1 MSSRRADRS
10 DRLLDAVA
18 SWSIATRLS
27 LLFAACSLSILVGV
41 GVFLYQLLEQD
52 IYRDEV
58 DSFADQFDAIH
69 SILQVDPDLSGPSS
83 LAIRSQYA
91 MPYEIGYGLR
101 VTDGQSH
108 VLFETP
114 GFGDMPSDLLRVPD
128 SSVTAPDLA
137 IARRRR
143 DGRTHLVAAG
153 NLFVGAGDRERR
165 VVYVSYD
172 GSAEAERLSAYRRAI
187 RSIVLWGAAVSV
199 GLGAWVAR
207 RGLRPLHEIAQVAR
221 RITAERLDERVGQR
235 PWPRELVALAVAFD
249 EMLSR
254 LALDVSRLSQFS
266 ADLAHELRTPLT
278 NLIGETEVTLSRSRS
293 ESEYRETLESSLEE
307 YRRLARLAE
316 ELLFIARLE
325 RDSLSAG
332 RWIEMREIA
341 DAVKGIFEAMAEEE
355 GIAITCEGFAR
366 VEGSPSL
373 FQRALVNLVSNAM
386 THASAKHVAIQLS
399 RVAGGSE
406 IRVSDDGCGIAEQ
419 HMGRIFDRF
428 YRVDSSR
435 ARDPGGAGLGLAIV
449 KSIVDLHRGR
459 VEVQSALGLGTSI
472 ALTIPDRRDGPG
484 ESSAPISAG
493 ADPER

>member
-10 DRLLDAVA
+10 NWLLDAVA

-27 LLFAACSLSILVGV
+27 LLFAACSLSILIGV
-41 GVFLYQLLEQD
+41 GVFLYRVLERD

-58 DSFADQFDAIH
+58 DSFVAQFDAIG
-69 SILQVDPDLSGPSS
+69 SILRVDPDLSGPPSQ
-83 LAIRSQYA
+83 AIRSQYA

-101 VTDGQSH
+101 VTDGQSR
-108 VLFETP
+108 VLFDSP
-114 GFGDMPSDLLRVPD
+114 GFADLPSDLLRVPD
-128 SSVTAPDLA
+128 SSVTAPELS
-137 IARRRR
+137 IGRRRR
-143 DGRTHLVAAG
+143 DGRTHLVAVG
-153 NLFVGAGDRERR
+153 NVFVGVGDHERR

-172 GSAEAERLSAYRRAI
+172 GSDEAERLSAYRRAVL
-187 RSIVLWGAAVSV
+187 SIVVWGAAVSV

-207 RGLRPLHEIAQVAR
+207 RGLRPLREIAQVAG

-266 ADLAHELRTPLT
+266 ADLSHELRTPLS
-278 NLIGETEVTLSRSRS
+278 NLIGETEVTLSRSRT

-325 RDSLSAG
+325 REALAAELQPMQARDVA
-332 RWIEMREIA
+332 E
-341 DAVKGIFEAMAEEE
+341 AVKSIFDSVAEEQ
-355 GIAITCEGFAR
+355 GAAIEVVGAAR
-366 VEGSPSL
+366 LMGSPSL
-373 FQRALVNLVSNAM
+373 LQRALINLVSNAIA
-386 THASAKHVAIQLS
+386 HAAPKKISIEMS
-399 RVAGGSE
+399 NTVAGAE
-406 IRVSDDGCGIAEQ
+406 IQVRDDGCGIAEE
-419 HMGRIFDRF
+419 HTRRIFDRF

-459 VEVQSALGLGTSI
+459 IDVHSALGVGTCI
-472 ALTIPDRRDGPG
+472 AITIPDR
-484 ESSAPISAG
+484 
-493 ADPER
+493 